1 MSDGGAVDIRDGGVV
16 AVDTA
21 ELRAAA
27 SDLGGLAAA
36 CEVVRGEVDRVVVGL
51 TAHAASAWSAVDL
64 AVGLARAVDGVLDET
79 RAEAEELAR
88 ALDGAADV
96 YEIVELEAAARA
108 ATLADDQRSLPLMT
122 RRLAEARSRMP
133 DAAAEADLLLAAW
146 PLTRHGP
153 LHSQIGLAA
162 TPLGAGGGVVVAASG
177 LALTV
182 IAALGRGSVP
192 RSDRLSGAPVPV
204 SIAPHAAA
212 AASGPRT
219 LATLAERMPRGD
231 DQLRVE
237 RYPQPGGG
245 NHFAVFVAGTR
256 SPLGFGGSEPLDMTS
271 NVQLYSGARSASY
284 DAVIA
289 ALRDAGARPGDE
301 VLAIGHSQGGAITS
315 RLATDSPFTVVG
327 NVTFGSPVQVAAPAH
342 TTEVTVR
349 HTDDPI
355 PALQAG
361 GHPVAVGGPAS
372 FVAERVAD
380 PGAGIGDLALGA
392 HAMDAYGE
400 TAALVDGSDDPRVS
414 ALHELLSEFAGD
426 APAVV
431 TTYEVRRPE

>member
-1 MSDGGAVDIRDGGVV
+1 MSTSDAVDIRGGGVV
-16 AVDTA
+16 AVDTV

-27 SDLGGLAAA
+27 SDLAGLADA
-36 CEVVRGEVDRVVVGL
+36 CEAVRGELEQVAVGL
-51 TAHAASAWSAVDL
+51 TAHAATAWSTVEL
-64 AVGLARAVDGVLDET
+64 AVGLARAVDGILGEI
-79 RAEAEELAR
+79 RADAEELAR
-88 ALDGAADV
+88 ALAGAADV

-108 ATLADDQRSLPLMT
+108 ASLAGDQRSLPLME

-146 PLTRHGP
+146 PLTRHSP
-153 LHSQIGLAA
+153 LHSQIGLAM
-162 TPLGAGGGVVVAASG
+162 TPLGALGGVAVAASG
-177 LALTV
+177 IALTV
-182 IAALGRGSVP
+182 IAALGRGSVH
-192 RSDRLSGAPVPV
+192 RSDRLSGTPVPV
-204 SIAPHAAA
+204 DIAPHAAP

-245 NHFAVFVAGTR
+245 SRFAVYVAGTR
-256 SPLGFGGSEPLDMTS
+256 APLGFGGREPLDMAS

-327 NVTFGSPVQVAAPAH
+327 NVTFGSPVQVTAPAH
-342 TTEVTVR
+342 TSEVTVR
-349 HTDDPI
+349 HTDDPV

-361 GHPVAVGGPAS
+361 GHPVAVGSAAS

-400 TAALVDGSDDPRVS
+400 TAALVDESGDPRV
-414 ALHELLSEFAGD
+414 AELHALLSGFAGD
-426 APAVV
+426 DPAVV
-431 TTYEVRRPE
+431 TTYRVSRPE